1 MPAAGTLN
9 PNGAISARKTVL
21 AVDDSL
27 TMRDM
32 LFAALSSLGH
42 HVIQASD
49 GIDALHAIHDKQPD
63 VIITGLNMPRMNG
76 IDLIERLRQDDRNRT
91 TPILV
96 LTTES
101 DPQWK
106 ARARSAGATGWIQKP
121 FNPDKLAEA
130 IRRVTA

>member
-1 MPAAGTLN
+1 MPIPEILN
-9 PNGAISARKTVL
+9 ANATNSRGKTIL
-21 AVDDSL
+21 AVDDSA

-32 LFAALSSLGH
+32 LFATLSSLGH
-42 HVIQASD
+42 HVVQAVD
-49 GIDALHAIHDKQPD
+49 GVDALNVLRDQLPD
-63 VIITGLNMPRMNG
+63 VIITDLNMPRMDG
-76 IDLIERLRQDDRNRT
+76 IGLIEYVRQDAQNTT

-101 DPQWK
+101 DPQMK

-121 FNPDKLAEA
+121 FNPEKLAEA